1 MGTLL
6 VIVLSVVVG
15 AVTYAATIRNG
26 RRVPA
31 AIGFEPSRG
40 VALASAVA
48 PAEPLDD
55 GPDAEVVALDP
66 AREAATETISVPPAP
81 AMTGVAPVAAVPGEL
96 AGEPTYTYLRV
107 ATRGPSWRDRVAGLA
122 GIVVFLVVGA
132 AALAFCVYE
141 AGRAITDLVQHFLNG

>member
-26 RRVPA
+26 RRLPA

-66 AREAATETISVPPAP
+66 AREPATGTMPAPPAP
-81 AMTGVAPVAAVPGEL
+81 AMTDVTPVVAVPDDRTT
-96 AGEPTYTYLRV
+96 EPGYTYLRV
-107 ATRGPSWRDRVAGLA
+107 ATHGPSWRDRVAGLA
-122 GIVVFLVVGA
+122 GIIVILVVGA
-132 AALAFCVYE
+132 AVLAFSVYQ
-141 AGRAITDLVQHFLNG
+141 AGHAINDLVQRFLNG